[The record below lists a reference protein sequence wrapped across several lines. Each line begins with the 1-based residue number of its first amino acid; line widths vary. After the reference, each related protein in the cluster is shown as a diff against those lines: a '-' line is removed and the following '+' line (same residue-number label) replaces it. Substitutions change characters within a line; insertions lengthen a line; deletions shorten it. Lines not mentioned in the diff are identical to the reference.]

1 MTKTLFDLNDA
12 SAPEDAFRG
21 KRTKKRVDRPVEAEK
36 PLESLLEAPRPTFNA
51 EIIGPMDDGF
61 LCGDLACQGTAG
73 DIIAEDGG
81 YWLVACCFCCTAK
94 WYRIPKGR
102 TLETGKEFVFRGGQ
116 HDGKT
121 VAQVLAA
128 GGERYLRW
136 AAESHPRQYV
146 REQVKIALD
155 AKGL

>member
-1 MTKTLFDLNDA
+1 MNKTLFEVNGPV
-12 SAPEDAFRG
+12 APEDASRG
-21 KRTKKRVDRPVEAEK
+21 QKAKKRVSRPVEAEK
-36 PLESLLEAPRPTFNA
+36 PLESLLEAPRPTFST
-51 EIIGPMDDGF
+51 EIIGRMDDGF

-81 YWLVACCFCCTAK
+81 YWLVSCCFCCTAK

-102 TLETGKEFVFRGGQ
+102 TLETGREFVFRGGQ
-116 HDGKT
+116 HDGQT

-136 AAESHPRQYV
+136 AAEKHPRQYV

-155 AKGL
+155 GIGR